1 MSSVK
6 HIIRPD
12 PMAQLEI
19 KLLLSE
25 GDGRIK
31 VLPSAVLAKI
41 PIDLLQWYC
50 VTHGV
55 YGIPSVELIEHLRE
69 LLPPEDSI
77 EIGAGN
83 GVFGRALG
91 LRMTDSFQQLS
102 VEGRAADMLRHAQQV
117 PVQYGSDVEKLD
129 ALAAIRTYK
138 PKHVFG
144 SWVTHKYRPERHE
157 LGGNEEGI
165 DDLAVCRKIETYVV
179 YGNDKVHF
187 AKTKLLEEARQAK
200 KIKFDFKKIYSPE
213 TYFSRGFTPAANCLM
228 VWRMR

>member
-6 HIIRPD
+6 HIRLPD
-12 PMAQLEI
+12 PMEQLRI
-19 KLLLSE
+19 KLLLTDP
-25 GDGRIK
+25 DGRLK
-31 VLPSAVLAKI
+31 VLPAAELAKV
-41 PIDLLQWYC
+41 PIDLIQWYC

-55 YGIPSVELIEHLRE
+55 YGVPTVELIEQLRP

-91 LRMTDSFQQLS
+91 LRMTDSFQQVS
-102 VEGRAADMLRHAQQV
+102 VEGRAADMLRQAKQM
-117 PVQYGSDVEKLD
+117 PVQYGDDVEKLD
-129 ALAAIRTYK
+129 ALAAIKAYK

-165 DDLAVCRKIETYVV
+165 DDLAVCRKVETYIV

-187 AKTKLLEEARQAK
+187 AKVKLLEEARQAK
-200 KIKFDFKKIYSPE
+200 KIKFDFKKLYGPGV
-213 TYFSRGFTPAANCLM
+213 YFSRGFTPEANCLM
-228 VWRMR
+228 IWRMR